1 MINKRSRSELSFR
14 FCLVVTGFFVCALY
28 RFVFETGFFPHSSDC
43 PGTYYVAQPG
53 LNSNSQRSA
62 CLYELSSLM

>member
-14 FCLVVTGFFVCALY
+14 FCLVV
-28 RFVFETGFFPHSSDC
+28 TGFFPHSSDC

-53 LNSNSQRSA
+53 LNSTHRDLPASMNY
-62 CLYELSSLM
+62 LP